1 MNYYSN
7 VDMKGIQD
15 NTYTVITGAAEG
27 LGRAF
32 AIELSERKMNTIL
45 IDVSKKKL
53 AALSYYLKLNYKVQS
68 EAICADL
75 TDINQLK
82 TISHDINEKYKI
94 SLLINNAG
102 AGGTKRMEDASMA
115 YINKIIQ
122 LNVMATSV
130 LTHQLLPNLRQRDK
144 AYVLNVSSMAA
155 FSPIGYKTVYP
166 ASKAFIQSFSRGL
179 SQELKQTNVFV
190 SVVNPG
196 PMKTNKDVT
205 DRINKQGFLGKI
217 GLLSPEKVA
226 EISIRQL
233 FKRDSLIILN
243 KMNAFNWILTKIL
256 PMAVKLPLLTKAV
269 YREIKM
275 KEAV

>member
-1 MNYYSN
+1 
-7 VDMKGIQD
+7 MKGIQD
-15 NTYTVITGAAEG
+15 DTYAVVTGAAEG

-32 AIELSERKMNTIL
+32 AIELSKRSVNCIL

-53 AALSYYLKLNYKVQS
+53 EALSYYINLNFKVS
-68 EAICADL
+68 SVAIMADL
-75 TDINQLK
+75 TDIDQLK
-82 TISHDINEKYKI
+82 KISCNIKEKYKI

-102 AGGTKRMEDASMA
+102 VGGTKRMEDASIA

-130 LTHQLLPNLRQRDK
+130 LTHQLLPNLKQRDK
-144 AYVLNVSSMAA
+144 AYILNVSSMAA

-179 SQELKQTNVFV
+179 YQELKQSNVFV

-205 DRINKQGFLGKI
+205 ERINKQGFLGKV

-233 FKRDSLIILN
+233 LKKDSMIILN
-243 KMNAFNWILTKIL
+243 KMNAFNWMLTKIL
-256 PMAVKLPLLTKAV
+256 PMGVKLPLLTKAV

-275 KEAV
+275 DMKKAV